1 MNQGMKKIQ
10 KGNVP
15 AIYSVFQAQRDFE
28 TQKAAKD
35 KDTLVRK
42 SQIQESL
49 VIF

>member
-15 AIYSVFQAQRDFE
+15 AIYSVFQAQREIE